1 MGIRQ
6 QRGAALIIVLLLFAV
21 LVALSVEVLYR
32 QDHFRTRTSNLLGWD
47 QRYQH
52 AIAAETLAIQ
62 ALIDDL
68 EDDQDNNELIDDCIH
83 EEWAITLPPSPV
95 ENVFLSA
102 SVQDL
107 QARFNLNSL
116 VSENNGEYILNPP
129 MRQALEQLLAATL
142 PEPSVASALSMEMA
156 DWIDSNNLVDE
167 ANGAEDAEYRDRR
180 TPNIPIPHESEM
192 RALRSFTLAQT
203 GAEPFWGF
211 YTALPEM
218 TPVNVNTAP
227 EPVLDAL
234 FQFGPGNAASR
245 AIIEQREQAAF
256 ADIGEVLALAP
267 LASLS
272 QDDRDR
278 LTNILD
284 VRSSFFQVMIDV
296 RSEEGISRL
305 VTRIRRLNDG
315 PTEVFSRQLVPVMG
329 PLEPACNPLYNSA
342 TETPAANGENSADTL
357 GNPAAP

>member
-1 MGIRQ
+1 MGVRR

-32 QDHFRTRTSNLLGWD
+32 QDHFRTRTANLLGWD

-68 EDDQDNNELIDDCIH
+68 EDDQNNNEMIDDCIH

-95 ENVFLSA
+95 ENVFISA

-107 QARFNLNSL
+107 QARFNLNA
-116 VSENNGEYILNPP
+116 VVTENNGEYLLNLP
-129 MRQALEQLLAATL
+129 MRQTLEQLLASTL
-142 PEPSVASALSMEMA
+142 PDPAAAGALSMEMA

-180 TPNIPIPHESEM
+180 TPNLPVAHESEL

-211 YTALPEM
+211 YTALPAT
-218 TPVNVNTAP
+218 TPININTAP

-234 FQFGPGNAASR
+234 FQFGPGNAASQ
-245 AIIEQREQAAF
+245 AIIQQREQAAF
-256 ADIGEVLALAP
+256 IDIADVLALAP

-272 QDDRDR
+272 ADDRER
-278 LTNILD
+278 LATLID

-305 VTRIRRLNDG
+305 VTRIRRLDNG

-329 PLEPACNPLYNSA
+329 PLEPACNPLYNSSTA
-342 TETPAANGENSADTL
+342 TPAGNTENS
-357 GNPAAP
+357 GSPPAQ